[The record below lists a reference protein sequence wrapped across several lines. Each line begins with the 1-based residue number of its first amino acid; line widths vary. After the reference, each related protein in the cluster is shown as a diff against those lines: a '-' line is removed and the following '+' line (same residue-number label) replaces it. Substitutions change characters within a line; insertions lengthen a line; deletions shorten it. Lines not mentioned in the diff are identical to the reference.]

1 MTDGDKKLDSAESS
15 DKEGETFE
23 DAPDTSSRPQSR
35 SSASVRSLTDRP
47 PSSTSLNTPRVS
59 INKSSGIEGTSR
71 DGGSVNPLE
80 STEEPVKDS
89 PSLSARR
96 LSTTSMDDVQL
107 ETPQA
112 ATSSRSRSTTITS
125 NDSAAVT
132 TSQPPKPPPR
142 MKGFS
147 GNLPTVPFAPPPP
160 PPPAPSKTTVATSI
174 LPPPRKLGG
183 PFSWLSRSSSTKTDN
198 TPPPVQTNG
207 AQSTRRNTTT
217 STTGSNSE
225 LMLNRLD
232 EGSESENHSTP
243 ISQRQ
248 NRNQLRDRFKMLRMR
263 EEAGIQQVDE
273 PEVGSPQRG
282 GVFAGLIG
290 RSASVGMGI
299 GSPTSF
305 ADEKEG
311 GVAGSPVQ
319 SPTSPIPPSNTLTS
333 PVNPSLAP
341 GTASGLSAGPSAMT
355 DPADPVDWDLWQS
368 VVYEGPAAVAKTS
381 AEELNTAIASGIPSA
396 IRGVV
401 WQVLAQSKNEELEG
415 VYRDLVARGTDK
427 DRDLKETSGNAAQG
441 LANGQTKEK
450 TSVTSSASSVHSNH
464 SSLPTNGMTSPTHSQ
479 NDKDSEGVAKLQAA
493 MRTERIKKAKEDAA
507 ALQKLEK
514 AIKRDLGTRTSFSK
528 YAASAGLQ
536 DGLFGVCKAYALF
549 DEAVGYAQGMNFL
562 VMPLLFNM
570 PEEEAFCLLVRLMN
584 HYHLRD
590 MFIQDMPG
598 LHLHLYQFERL
609 LEDLEPALYCHL
621 HRRGVPPQLYAT
633 QWFLTL
639 FAYRFPLQ
647 LVLRVHDLVLSEGL
661 EGAILKFGIVLMQK
675 NAQTLLGMNDMTGLT
690 NFLKEKIFDV
700 YIDQAP
706 TATSILESGF
716 FGSST
721 GIDKEIYRADVLVQ
735 DACAIK
741 ITSETLALYTAEWE
755 LKVKI
760 EKNRE
765 AEMESSRSANA
776 SLALKVRSLE
786 ERIEQSDAEHVQMAS
801 ELVRTKVLNEELHD
815 KNDSL
820 DCQVVE
826 LRKVVEQQPEEV
838 EQRLKAEMDRIMTRN
853 LEVQNENRG
862 LEEQM
867 ADMEKA
873 LVETKMSYAVVCRTL
888 LPPSKEEGALTVG
901 KQIQAE
907 HETLKQ
913 KWNDL
918 RKAIGS

>member
-1 MTDGDKKLDSAESS
+1 MPDVDTKLDSAENS

-47 PSSTSLNTPRVS
+47 PSSTSITTPRVS
-59 INKSSGIEGTSR
+59 TNKSSGIEETSR
-71 DGGSVNPLE
+71 DGGSVSPLE
-80 STEEPVKDS
+80 SAGEPVKTS

-96 LSTTSMDDVQL
+96 LSTTSLDDVQL
-107 ETPQA
+107 ATPQDA
-112 ATSSRSRSTTITS
+112 NSSRSRSTTITS
-125 NDSAAVT
+125 NDSAAIT
-132 TSQPPKPPPR
+132 ASQPPKPPPR

-147 GNLPTVPFAPPPP
+147 GNLATVPFAPPPP
-160 PPPAPSKTTVATSI
+160 APPASSKPTAATSV

-183 PFSWLSRSSSTKTDN
+183 PFSWLSRNSSAKTDN
-198 TPPPVQTNG
+198 VHPPVQTNS
-207 AQSTRRNTTT
+207 AQPTRRNTTT
-217 STTGSNSE
+217 SIAGSNSE

-232 EGSESENHSTP
+232 EGNESDHSTP

-263 EEAGIQQVDE
+263 EEAGIQQIDG
-273 PEVGSPQRG
+273 PEVGSPTRG

-290 RSASVGMGI
+290 RSASVGLGI

-305 ADEKEG
+305 ADEKESG
-311 GVAGSPVQ
+311 LASSPVQ
-319 SPTSPIPPSNTLTS
+319 SPVSPIPPSNTLTS

-341 GTASGLSAGPSAMT
+341 GTASGLSAGPSAMK

-415 VYRDLVARGTDK
+415 VYRDLVARGTDN
-427 DRDLKETSGNAAQG
+427 DRDLKDMSANAAQG
-441 LANGQTKEK
+441 LSNGQTKEK
-450 TSVTSSASSVHSNH
+450 TSITSSASSVHSNH

-479 NDKDSEGVAKLQAA
+479 HDKDSEGIAKLQAA

-590 MFIQDMPG
+590 MFVLDMPG

-621 HRRGVPPQLYAT
+621 HRRAVPPQLYAT

-661 EGAILKFGIVLMQK
+661 EGAILKFGIVLMRK
-675 NAQTLLGMNDMTGLT
+675 NAQALLGMHDMVGLT

-716 FGSST
+716 FGSSG

-741 ITSETLALYTAEWE
+741 ITPETLATYTAEWE

-760 EKNRE
+760 EKDRE
-765 AEMESSRSANA
+765 AEMESNRSANA

-826 LRKVVEQQPEEV
+826 LRKVVERQPEEV
-838 EQRLKAEMDRIMTRN
+838 EERLKAEMDRIMTRN

-873 LVETKMSYAVVCRTL
+873 LVETKMDYAV
-888 LPPSKEEGALTVG
+888 
-901 KQIQAE
+901 IQAE
-907 HETLKQ
+907 YETLKQ

-918 RKAIGS
+918 RKAIGA